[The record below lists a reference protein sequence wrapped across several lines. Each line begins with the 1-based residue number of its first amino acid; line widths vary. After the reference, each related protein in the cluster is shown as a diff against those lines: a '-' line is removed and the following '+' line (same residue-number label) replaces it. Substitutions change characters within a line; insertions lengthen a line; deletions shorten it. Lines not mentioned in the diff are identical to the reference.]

1 MPRQKKSPRDCT
13 SFPFDVVSNLLGF
26 LLLEELL
33 VLVVEL
39 INTTGAVDELHLT
52 RVEGVRGAGDFEL
65 HQGIFVAVFPLDGF
79 LSVDGRARQEGHI
92 VRHIFENNQSIIL
105 GVNVFFHRFLSF

>member
-1 MPRQKKSPRDCT
+1 MGRQNVSLSPNYTYYYIWRKDTTIMMPRQKKSPRDCK
-13 SFPFDVVSNLLGF
+13 SFPFFGFLSNLLGF

-52 RVEGVRGAGDFEL
+52 RVEGV
-65 HQGIFVAVFPLDGF
+65 
-79 LSVDGRARQEGHI
+79 
-92 VRHIFENNQSIIL
+92 
-105 GVNVFFHRFLSF
+105 

>member
-1 MPRQKKSPRDCT
+1 MRATFCQSAAVLYLILYMAQRYDNNNAKAKKKALAT
-13 SFPFDVVSNLLGF
+13 GKSFILLIWFNLLGF

-52 RVEGVRGAGDFEL
+52 RVEGM
-65 HQGIFVAVFPLDGF
+65 
-79 LSVDGRARQEGHI
+79 
-92 VRHIFENNQSIIL
+92 
-105 GVNVFFHRFLSF
+105 

>member
-1 MPRQKKSPRDCT
+1 MRATFCQSVAVLHLIKYMAQRYDNNDAKAKKKPSRLARA
-13 SFPFDVVSNLLGF
+13 SFFLIWSNLLSF

-52 RVEGVRGAGDFEL
+52 RVEGV
-65 HQGIFVAVFPLDGF
+65 
-79 LSVDGRARQEGHI
+79 
-92 VRHIFENNQSIIL
+92 
-105 GVNVFFHRFLSF
+105 

>member
-1 MPRQKKSPRDCT
+1 MATNCQLAAVSHLIIYVAQRYDNNNAKAKKKPSRLQELP
-13 SFPFDVVSNLLGF
+13 FFDVASNLLGF

-52 RVEGVRGAGDFEL
+52 GVEGM
-65 HQGIFVAVFPLDGF
+65 
-79 LSVDGRARQEGHI
+79 
-92 VRHIFENNQSIIL
+92 
-105 GVNVFFHRFLSF
+105 

>member
-1 MPRQKKSPRDCT
+1 MWATFCQSAVVLHLILYMAQRYDNNDAKAKKKALATGKR
-13 SFPFDVVSNLLGF
+13 FILLIWFNLLGF

-52 RVEGVRGAGDFEL
+52 RVEGV
-65 HQGIFVAVFPLDGF
+65 
-79 LSVDGRARQEGHI
+79 
-92 VRHIFENNQSIIL
+92 
-105 GVNVFFHRFLSF
+105 

>member
-1 MPRQKKSPRDCT
+1 MRATFCQFVAVLHLIKYIVQRYDNNNAKAKKKALAT
-13 SFPFDVVSNLLGF
+13 GKSFILLIWFNLLGF

-52 RVEGVRGAGDFEL
+52 RVEGV
-65 HQGIFVAVFPLDGF
+65 
-79 LSVDGRARQEGHI
+79 
-92 VRHIFENNQSIIL
+92 
-105 GVNVFFHRFLSF
+105 

>member
-1 MPRQKKSPRDCT
+1 MGRQNVSPSPIHTLLYRWRKDTTIIMPRQKKSPRECK
-13 SFPFDVVSNLLGF
+13 SFLFVVVSNLLGF

-52 RVEGVRGAGDFEL
+52 RVEGV
-65 HQGIFVAVFPLDGF
+65 
-79 LSVDGRARQEGHI
+79 
-92 VRHIFENNQSIIL
+92 
-105 GVNVFFHRFLSF
+105 

>member
-1 MPRQKKSPRDCT
+1 MATNCQLAAVSHLIIYVAQRYDNNNAKAKKSPRECK
-13 SFPFDVVSNLLGF
+13 SFLFVVVSNLLGF

-52 RVEGVRGAGDFEL
+52 RVEGM
-65 HQGIFVAVFPLDGF
+65 
-79 LSVDGRARQEGHI
+79 
-92 VRHIFENNQSIIL
+92 
-105 GVNVFFHRFLSF
+105 

>member
-1 MPRQKKSPRDCT
+1 MRATFCQSVAVLHLIKYIVQRYDNNNAKAKKKALAT
-13 SFPFDVVSNLLGF
+13 GKSFILLIWFNLLGF

-52 RVEGVRGAGDFEL
+52 RVEGV
-65 HQGIFVAVFPLDGF
+65 
-79 LSVDGRARQEGHI
+79 
-92 VRHIFENNQSIIL
+92 
-105 GVNVFFHRFLSF
+105 

>member
-1 MPRQKKSPRDCT
+1 MGRQNVSLSPNYTYYYMWRKDTTIIMPRQKKSPRDCK

-52 RVEGVRGAGDFEL
+52 RVEGV
-65 HQGIFVAVFPLDGF
+65 
-79 LSVDGRARQEGHI
+79 
-92 VRHIFENNQSIIL
+92 
-105 GVNVFFHRFLSF
+105 